1 MEQYFL
7 ASGYSHG
14 QKDDLILFR
23 AGRDG
28 KMEIISTCRQ
38 GDSPSFLCTMGK
50 KIYAV
55 SEQPAYAAVTAYV
68 LQKGKLA
75 PVKRIEFAGSGLC
88 HLYAGEKV
96 LYASCYGSGHMYVV
110 DDQLRDILYC
120 HEGRKDMKGMASHMH
135 WTAMPG
141 KRTLL
146 AADCGSSRIYVYSLR
161 DGIPYGRVGE
171 IPLKEGSGP
180 RQILFDWKTESAVI
194 VNEQESTLLFTKSRF
209 WEQKSGN
216 FPEELGDGIPTTQ
229 RKRSGNYP
237 GGACINSR
245 GDLFVANRGENTIG
259 MFRLGEK
266 CNYQGEWDCGGI
278 WPRYLHGAEENLLF
292 AACERSGQ
300 VNSFLQEDGRL
311 GQADSISLP
320 GAACVV
326 PVEDG

>member
-1 MEQYFL
+1 MGHYYL

-23 AGRDG
+23 VSGSG
-28 KMEIISTCRQ
+28 KMEIISACRQ

-55 SEQPAYAAVTAYV
+55 SEQPAYAAVTAYI

-75 PVKRIEFAGSGLC
+75 PVKRIEFAGAGLC

-96 LYASCYGSGHMYVV
+96 LYASCYGSGHMYVL

-120 HEGRKDMKGMASHMH
+120 HDGRKGFKGMASRMH
-135 WTAMPG
+135 WTVMPD
-141 KRTLL
+141 RNTLL
-146 AADCGSSRIYVYSLR
+146 AADCGSSRVYVYSLR
-161 DGIPYGRVGE
+161 DGVPYGSVGE

-180 RQILFDWKTESAVI
+180 RQILFDRKTESAVI
-194 VNEQESTLLFTKSRF
+194 VNEQEGTLLFAKSRF
-209 WEQKSGN
+209 WEQKTGN
-216 FPEELGDGIPTTQ
+216 FPGELAESIPTTQ
-229 RKRSGNYP
+229 RRSSGNYP

-245 GDLFVANRGENTIG
+245 GELFVANRGENTIG
-259 MFRLGEK
+259 MFRLGGR
-266 CNYQGEWDCGGI
+266 CSYLGEWDCSGI
-278 WPRYLHGAEENLLF
+278 WPRYLHAAEENLLF

-300 VNSFLQEDGRL
+300 VNSFLQRDGRL
-311 GQADSISLP
+311 LLADSIPLS

-326 PVEDG
+326 PCRGG